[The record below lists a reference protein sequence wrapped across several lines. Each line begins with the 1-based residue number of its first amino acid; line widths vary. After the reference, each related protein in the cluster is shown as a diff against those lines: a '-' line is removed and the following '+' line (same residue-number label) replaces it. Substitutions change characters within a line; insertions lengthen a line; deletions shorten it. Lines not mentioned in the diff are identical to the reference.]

1 MEVSKVG
8 LHVLLVFLPS
18 HSIHSNRRRLLQV
31 EEGFSQ
37 AVFADMVQQGGEL
50 ERAVLAGSFA
60 YAVQSAGLAFDPARC
75 PAQGGLSGVPLG

>member
-50 ERAVLAGSFA
+50 ERAAGTDRRLVAGSFA
-60 YAVQSAGLAFDPARC
+60 YAVQSA
-75 PAQGGLSGVPLG
+75 